1 MATDIFHSIIGPQ
14 QTIRLKFFS
23 GTTETGYVTVV
34 LTMPDGTKSI
44 TQIGIPKPHF
54 PSEDPESPAVA
65 ASKAP
70 PKDEATL
77 VYESLTKLYGPIHV
91 EMGTLFTEDGAEL
104 MPIGTAST
112 ALVQLVQGTNYV
124 MSNPDS
130 GLATTILALHDAAF
144 DDVHVIGGV
153 TWHDD
158 DTTEFEWNENPYD
171 GDVYAFLEQQKSFI
185 PFEYGPG
192 INYEANLQ
200 RDAANMASRLASQ
213 LSDPVS
219 GYSSSWKRAL
229 FDGYDLEHP
238 DEVLGV
244 MLNDALHGP
253 PGAVALASLSTLLD
267 AVDHI
272 EEQAKQDVQA
282 RMDMLL
288 QNPAT
293 YSAGFSSARAE
304 YQGLVLLKAFL
315 ILGDGITAD
324 NSFWAIVDWAG
335 AEGLQFLSKFMKP
348 GMRYALEGLD
358 RYLPGAK
365 AHGETASNFVKTVD
379 DFIRKFDVDLTK
391 GAAETM
397 DADISLG
404 LRTTGRAEPLTLNEK
419 MAYQAV
425 IADPLNSNAT
435 VLRIQLNDPRWPAS
449 QGWVKMAQNIRGI
462 EIHYNYNTITGA
474 IDDIKFIFIDL

>member
-1 MATDIFHSIIGPQ
+1 
-14 QTIRLKFFS
+14 
-23 GTTETGYVTVV
+23 
-34 LTMPDGTKSI
+34 
-44 TQIGIPKPHF
+44 
-54 PSEDPESPAVA
+54 
-65 ASKAP
+65 
-70 PKDEATL
+70 
-77 VYESLTKLYGPIHV
+77 
-91 EMGTLFTEDGAEL
+91 
-104 MPIGTAST
+104 
-112 ALVQLVQGTNYV
+112 
-124 MSNPDS
+124 
-130 GLATTILALHDAAF
+130 
-144 DDVHVIGGV
+144 
-153 TWHDD
+153 
-158 DTTEFEWNENPYD
+158 
-171 GDVYAFLEQQKSFI
+171 
-185 PFEYGPG
+185 
-192 INYEANLQ
+192 
-200 RDAANMASRLASQ
+200 
-213 LSDPVS
+213 
-219 GYSSSWKRAL
+219 
-229 FDGYDLEHP
+229 
-238 DEVLGV
+238 
-244 MLNDALHGP
+244 
-253 PGAVALASLSTLLD
+253 LL
-267 AVDHI
+267 
-272 EEQAKQDVQA
+272 
-282 RMDMLL
+282 
-288 QNPAT
+288 
-293 YSAGFSSARAE
+293 ARATE
-304 YQGLVLLKAFL
+304 AADSLPRRRGPLGPVL